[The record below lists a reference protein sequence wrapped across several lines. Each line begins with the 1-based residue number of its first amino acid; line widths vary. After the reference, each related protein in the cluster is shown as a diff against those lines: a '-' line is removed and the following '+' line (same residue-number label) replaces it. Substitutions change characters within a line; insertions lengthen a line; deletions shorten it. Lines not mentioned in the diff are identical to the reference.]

1 MLINSGSTMNENLDC
16 MQYKRQNI
24 KFNNTLCKLYAKRN
38 GFKEFRLQERESRRG
53 VNVKETIQLA
63 SSGDGVFSG
72 SCDSGQN
79 KGRLDSAA
87 LLWIV
92 STV

>member
-1 MLINSGSTMNENLDC
+1 MKNKKKLIERIQTPG
-16 MQYKRQNI
+16 
-24 KFNNTLCKLYAKRN
+24 
-38 GFKEFRLQERESRRG
+38 ERESSRG
-53 VNVKETIQLA
+53 VNVEDNTQQA